1 MLRMLPP
8 IAVALLVAVPDVTWA
23 GDRRVY
29 ELATIPILEIE
40 DDVPRTQDVSFLDL
54 PGVTLFR
61 NTRGAGG
68 SSLRLI
74 DLPIVTLFASDRSGD
89 RIDVRFVEIPFL
101 GSLYRHQGNRESY
114 RTELLFWLRVE
125 GTTSP

>member
-1 MLRMLPP
+1 MLRTLTT
-8 IAVALLVAVPDVTWA
+8 IAVALLVAVPDATWA
-23 GDRRVY
+23 GDRKVY
-29 ELATIPILEIE
+29 ELATVPILEIE
-40 DDVPRTQDVSFLDL
+40 DDVPQTQDVSFLDL

-61 NTRGAGG
+61 NSRGAGR
-68 SSLRLI
+68 SSLRLV
-74 DLPIVTLFASDRSGD
+74 DLPIVTLLAIDRSGD

-125 GTTSP
+125 GTASP